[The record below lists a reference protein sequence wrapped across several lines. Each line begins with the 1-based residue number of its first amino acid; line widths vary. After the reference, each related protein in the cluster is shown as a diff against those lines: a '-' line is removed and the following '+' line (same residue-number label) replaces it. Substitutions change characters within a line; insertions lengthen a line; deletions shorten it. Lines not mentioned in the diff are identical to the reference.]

1 MIYLYRGHFYLDINF
16 SEEAVNKN
24 AIDGDD
30 ENNIKHR
37 ICHANT
43 NTKKNTNKNSLSVNK
58 PFIHIINIHHN
69 NKF

>member
-37 ICHANT
+37 ICHAN
-43 NTKKNTNKNSLSVNK
+43 NADIYVKFILS
-58 PFIHIINIHHN
+58 
-69 NKF
+69 